1 MDFPDTNLLT
11 LSNTVMP
18 PKTSIKAA
26 AKPGKAT
33 KTVAKTYKLKLYEN
47 SVTSGTI
54 WEHAHCSHMYISQ

>member
-1 MDFPDTNLLT
+1 
-11 LSNTVMP
+11 MP

-54 WEHAHCSHMYISQ
+54 WEHANCSHINISE